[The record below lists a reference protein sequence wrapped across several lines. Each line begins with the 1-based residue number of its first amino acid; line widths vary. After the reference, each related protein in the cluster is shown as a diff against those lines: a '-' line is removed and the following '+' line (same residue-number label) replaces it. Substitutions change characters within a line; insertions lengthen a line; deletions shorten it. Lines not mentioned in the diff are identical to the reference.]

1 MDRCA
6 LAYQLHKEG
15 YNCAQ
20 AVVGAFEDQIGLPH
34 GSVLA
39 ATGGFGGGV
48 GGSHEELCGAVSGG
62 VMALSLLAPYTG
74 ERAEVKRKV
83 YALCKEFRQRFA
95 DVFEK
100 TRCGDLLAAQPG
112 ISEKTAAARRM
123 ELISHCDIMIVT
135 AVELVEAMLEE
146 AGAE

>member
-48 GGSHEELCGAVSGG
+48 GGSHEELCGAISGG
-62 VMALSLLAPYTG
+62 VLTLGLLFPENKRRCYALSM
-74 ERAEVKRKV
+74 
-83 YALCKEFRQRFA
+83 EFRRRFQEA
-95 DVFEK
+95 FGRTCCRE
-100 TRCGDLLAAQPG
+100 LLEARPGTSERTPAA
-112 ISEKTAAARRM
+112 KRLNAAT
-123 ELISHCDIMIVT
+123 HCNIMVVT
-135 AVELVEAMLEE
+135 AVELLEE
-146 AGAE
+146 LLRDEKNRPD